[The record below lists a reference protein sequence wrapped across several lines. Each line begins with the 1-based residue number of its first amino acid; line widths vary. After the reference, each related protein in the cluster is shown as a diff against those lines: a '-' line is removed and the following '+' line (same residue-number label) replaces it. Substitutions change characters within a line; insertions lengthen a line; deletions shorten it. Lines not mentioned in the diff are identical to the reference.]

1 MNELR
6 FLHKIVEERPDW
18 YKPHSWLSRLHIQD
32 RLGSYPSYE
41 LFQIM
46 AYESIRFGDIFLW
59 KLKPFEELTM
69 HLKKR
74 PKKPRANSVFPLPPS
89 PLGKYTEIR
98 RKKCTIKRYRFDNSE
113 HQREP
118 SPVYHARM
126 REDRLFSFDRRESTL
141 KKITTNHT

>member
-41 LFQIM
+41 LFQII
-46 AYESIRFGDIFLW
+46 AYEGFQFGEVFLW
-59 KLKPFEELTM
+59 KLKPFEELT
-69 HLKKR
+69 
-74 PKKPRANSVFPLPPS
+74 PPCKKPRKLRRAGSVFPLPPS
-89 PLGKYTEIR
+89 PLGLYSEIH
-98 RKKCTIKRYRFDNSE
+98 RKHSTVRRYRLDNSK
-113 HQREP
+113 HKREP
-118 SPVYHARM
+118 GPVYHARM